1 MADAWIEGRPA
12 VFEAAVAE
20 AVRLLSTSRLPIIAG
35 LGTDVAG
42 ARAAIKLA
50 AQIDGVVD
58 HMNSEWLLRD
68 LDVAREA
75 GMMVITRTEAA
86 LIADTVLLVGPGL
99 EAAGLEADLIDRPM
113 PADNAARRQVIR
125 LCPEIPAR
133 RRPDRE
139 TWVGNNRADLPGIL
153 AALRATIAG
162 RPCGKVRKKST
173 LDAVA
178 AELRRARF
186 GVAIW
191 SAAELDVLTIEMV
204 CGLVDDL
211 NRATRFSGLPL
222 CASDQAAGVLEV
234 CGWLIGFPVRTGFR
248 DGIPEHDPWRFS
260 APRLIESGEADCALW
275 ISAYD
280 ATGPDWNRE
289 IPLIALTGADTK
301 FPRAPQV
308 HIAVGKP
315 GFDHD
320 AIEHFAPTGTLT
332 CVQAKHR
339 TDAIP
344 VDAVIDILRSQLRNT
359 GAPLC

>member
-12 VFEAAVAE
+12 AFEAAVAE
-20 AVRLLSTSRLPIIAG
+20 AARLLSASRLPIIAG

-50 AQIDGVVD
+50 AQIDAAID
-58 HMNSEWLLRD
+58 HMHAEWLLRD

-75 GMMVITRTEAA
+75 GMMVITRAEAA
-86 LIADTVLLVGPGL
+86 LIADTVLLIGPGL
-99 EAAGLEADLIDRPM
+99 EAAGLDAELIDRPM
-113 PADNAARRQVIR
+113 PGDNATRRRVIR

-139 TWVGNNRADLPGIL
+139 TWVGKNRADLPGML
-153 AALRATIAG
+153 AALRATVAG
-162 RPCGKVRKKST
+162 RPCGRVREKST
-173 LDAVA
+173 IEAVA

-186 GVAIW
+186 GVAAW
-191 SAAELDVLTIEMV
+191 SAAELDVLTIEML

-222 CASDQAAGVLEV
+222 CATDQASGVLEV
-234 CGWLIGFPVRTGFR
+234 CGWLTGFPVRTGFR

-260 APRLIESGEADCALW
+260 APRLVESGEADCALW
-275 ISAYD
+275 ISAYS
-280 ATGPDWNRE
+280 ATGPDWNEE

-301 FPRAPQV
+301 FRRVPHV
-308 HIAVGKP
+308 HMAVGKP

-320 AIEHFAPTGTLT
+320 AVEHFARTGTLT
-332 CVQAKHR
+332 YVQAKHR
-339 TDAIP
+339 SEAIP
-344 VDAVIDILRSQLRNT
+344 VAAVIDAVRSQLRSN